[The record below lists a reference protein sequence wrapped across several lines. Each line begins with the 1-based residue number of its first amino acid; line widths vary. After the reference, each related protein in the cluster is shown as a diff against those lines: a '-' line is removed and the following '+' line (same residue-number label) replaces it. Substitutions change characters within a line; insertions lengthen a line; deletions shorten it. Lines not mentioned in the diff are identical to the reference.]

1 MKNESFIDLKL
12 FIFVFIALFFLSAN
26 SILARMALVTQNID
40 AFSFTFLRIFSGS
53 ILLLII
59 YFYKN
64 KTFNFDMKKNWISS
78 FMLFLYAICFSYSYI
93 NMFAGIGTLI
103 LFAVV
108 QLSMILIAV
117 FYKEKLTVNKI
128 VGILIAFFGLVYLLY
143 PKEDFS
149 ISFLHT
155 FLMIISGLA
164 WAVYSVL
171 GKSSTNAIFNTTDNF
186 FKASIFVVIFMIFF
200 IDSFKFDFYTSILA
214 IFSGAITSALGY
226 LIWYEIL
233 PKIEILT
240 ASILQ
245 LIVPVIAIF
254 LSVILLDEVLSF
266 ELVIST
272 FLILLGIFVA
282 LKKDGKKKSF

>member
-1 MKNESFIDLKL
+1 MKREKFVDLKL
-12 FIFVFIALFFLSAN
+12 FIFIFISLLFLSAN
-26 SILARMALVTQNID
+26 SILARMALFTQNID
-40 AFSFTFLRIFSGS
+40 AFSFTFLRIFSGAS
-53 ILLLII
+53 LLLII

-64 KTFNFDMKKNWISS
+64 RTLKFDMKKNWLSS

-108 QLSMILIAV
+108 QLSMILIAI

-128 VGILIAFFGLVYLLY
+128 VGISLAFVGLIYLLY

-149 ISFLHT
+149 ISFFHT
-155 FLMIISGLA
+155 FLMIISGIA
-164 WAVYSVL
+164 WAIYSVI
-171 GKSSTNAIFNTTDNF
+171 GKSSTNALINTTDNF
-186 FKASIFVVIFMIFF
+186 FKAFIFVVIFMIFF
-200 IDSFKFDFYTSILA
+200 IDSFKLDFYTSVLA

-226 LIWYEIL
+226 LIWYEVL

-245 LIVPVIAIF
+245 LIVPIIAIF
-254 LSVILLDEVLSF
+254 LSVILLDEALSF
-266 ELVIST
+266 ELVVST
-272 FLILLGIFVA
+272 FLILLGIFIA
-282 LKKDGKKKSF
+282 LKKA

>member
-1 MKNESFIDLKL
+1 MNREKFVDLKL
-12 FIFVFIALFFLSAN
+12 FIFIFISLLFLSAN

-40 AFSFTFLRIFSGS
+40 AFSFTFLRIFSGAS
-53 ILLLII
+53 LLLII

-64 KTFNFDMKKNWISS
+64 RTLKFDMKKNWLSS

-108 QLSMILIAV
+108 QLSMILIAI
-117 FYKEKLTVNKI
+117 FYKEKLTLNKI
-128 VGILIAFFGLVYLLY
+128 VGISLAFTGLVYLLY

-149 ISFLHT
+149 ISFFHT
-155 FLMIISGLA
+155 FLMIISGIA
-164 WAVYSVL
+164 WAIYSVI
-171 GKSSTNAIFNTTDNF
+171 GKSSTNALVNTTDNF
-186 FKASIFVVIFMIFF
+186 FKAFIFVVIFMIFF
-200 IDSFKFDFYTSILA
+200 IDSFKLDFYTASLA

-245 LIVPVIAIF
+245 LIVPIIAIF
-254 LSVILLDEVLSF
+254 LSVIILDELLSF
-266 ELVIST
+266 ELLLST
-272 FLILLGIFVA
+272 FLILLGIFIA
-282 LKKDGKKKSF
+282 LKKA